1 MVEAGPWAYR
11 PAKPW
16 PLSSACRRWMPTS
29 SSSPAAPAP
38 LWYDV
43 LAEAATVG
51 EGRILGPV
59 GGGIV
64 GEVILELLAADPASF
79 VNAKQ
84 PWAPFLGNRP
94 NECTLTDLVAY
105 ATGMNG
111 FRWERPRVLPMQRVR
126 RE

>member
-1 MVEAGPWAYR
+1 MGLPSGQAVAAVLGVS
-11 PAKPW
+11 
-16 PLSSACRRWMPTS
+16 PLDADVLQLA
-29 SSSPAAPAP
+29 AAPAP